1 MKYDYSQLT
10 RIVLTEKIPFPVTL
24 TMYPE
29 TQSWLVRQ
37 CNDRQE
43 LILGLLDGLPFD
55 DRREYTGKN
64 KYKLNEFELKNY
76 YIIIDSYFKNDI
88 GRIIVKR
95 NTSKV
100 KM

>member
-1 MKYDYSQLT
+1 MKYENKELT
-10 RIVLTEKIPFPVTL
+10 RIVLTEKIPFMVTL
-24 TMYPE
+24 NMFPE

-43 LILGLLDGLPFD
+43 LISGLLDGLPYD
-55 DRREYTGKN
+55 DKREYIGKN

-76 YIIIDSYFKNDI
+76 YTIIDSYFKNDI

-95 NTSKV
+95 NTTKV